1 MDYKEEIEEILKES
15 REDIRNSIKEQIK
28 EKIIDNLS
36 WSLDDEI
43 KKTIEDVVETELSN
57 EIKKVVIESK
67 EQIIDGIKPALA
79 QIGANIAVELEEKA
93 KQNLMNSWT
102 SREIAKQLFD

>member
-1 MDYKEEIEEILKES
+1 MDYKEEIERILEES
-15 REDIRNSIKEQIK
+15 REDIKTSVKEKIK

-43 KKTIEDVVETELSN
+43 KKSIKEVVEAEMAD

-67 EQIIDGIKPALA
+67 QEILNGIKPALA
-79 QIGANIAVELEEKA
+79 QIGANIAIELEKKA
-93 KQNLMNSWT
+93 KENLMNSWT
-102 SREIAKQLFD
+102 SREIAKQLFE

>member
-1 MDYKEEIEEILKES
+1 MDYKEEIERILEES
-15 REDIRNSIKEQIK
+15 REDIKTSVKEKIK

-43 KKTIEDVVETELSN
+43 KKSIKEVVEAEMAD

-67 EQIIDGIKPALA
+67 QEILNGIKPALA
-79 QIGANIAVELEEKA
+79 QIGANIAIELEKKA
-93 KQNLMNSWT
+93 KENLMNSWT